1 MLSEQV
7 RLLQR
12 ILGISRIMTF
22 ATWDCHRVG
31 RLQAVN
37 KSETLNTQ
45 ESNRARRMSWHN
57 IEPQALPLVV
67 PQSQPFPKLSQII
80 FPAHRPLPSVRRYE
94 LNQMWFNKNTD
105 YHAGN
110 CQIPYTLPIWGI
122 IAYFLAQNLTSKNK
136 TVATSAHEIFCEGVC
151 GEFHLLQF
159 LVYHKK
165 KYFLVYSIN
174 AFSNWWI
181 CRMPLLAPTFKPK
194 SFPTGTKISE
204 KVW

>member
-1 MLSEQV
+1 MNLQDAPPCPNLQAQILSNGDKNKWKSVVNKLKKQWNYLLYPRMGMLSEQV

-80 FPAHRPLPSVRRYE
+80 FPAYRPLPSVRRYE

-122 IAYFLAQNLTSKNK
+122 IAYFLAQNLTSKIK

-159 LVYHKK
+159 
-165 KYFLVYSIN
+165 
-174 AFSNWWI
+174 
-181 CRMPLLAPTFKPK
+181 
-194 SFPTGTKISE
+194 
-204 KVW
+204 